1 MLGAGAD
8 QKRLSSFPAAAGML
22 LFLVD
27 NTHDKDG
34 FREFT
39 NEMQHPVLGVLQWD
53 TAFDIS
59 IWNNA
64 VKLPGAAKLGNR
76 YGKSRQLWIAR
87 HRAWLGN

>member
-1 MLGAGAD
+1 
-8 QKRLSSFPAAAGML
+8 
-22 LFLVD
+22 
-27 NTHDKDG
+27 
-34 FREFT
+34 
-39 NEMQHPVLGVLQWD
+39 MQHPVLGVLQWD

-64 VKLPGAAKLGNR
+64 VKLLGAAKLGNR